1 MLLKQLTYQVKGYIM
16 AITYD
21 GNTVNFESVIYEDE
35 VVSFR
40 DYLQE
45 KAGESIVLNFKE
57 CEDIHLA
64 IIQLIMAYKKNY
76 ECSYQFGEKVKLFQT
91 VLEGFEVSENYCN

>member
-1 MLLKQLTYQVKGYIM
+1 M

-21 GNTVNFESVIYEDE
+21 GKVATFESVIYEDE

-40 DYLQE
+40 DFLQE
-45 KAGESIVLNFKE
+45 KAGEELILNLEE

-64 IIQLIMAYKKNY
+64 ILQLIMAYKKNY
-76 ECSYQFGEKVKLFQT
+76 ECSYQFGKKGKLFQT